1 MASERLSPEDK
12 AYWREVDPHD
22 TFQPKRPRY
31 VTRRCAHCGGIH
43 LRACPRIKTIEF
55 APSGEPSRVTF
66 WKSWDDSEV
75 IWPEA
80 VFEDDEDETVDAEVV
95 WESEARHRA
104 LKGWETRR
112 ARAQNVISTR

>member
-1 MASERLSPEDK
+1 MASEPLSATDK
-12 AYWREVDPHD
+12 AYWREADPHD
-22 TFQPKRPRY
+22 TYQPKRPRY

-55 APSGEPSRVTF
+55 APSGEPSRVVF
-66 WKSWDDSEV
+66 WKTFDDTDV

-80 VFEDDEDETVDAEVV
+80 IFADDEDEVLEAEVI
-95 WESEARHRA
+95 WASEARQRA

-112 ARAQNVISTR
+112 AHAQGVISTP